1 MGKYFFL
8 FLSLISGLIELGCI
22 LLGIH
27 LKLSV
32 MEVIGLGLAY
42 QVGNLVPNPFKL
54 NKTATTIVSLLST
67 SCFAVT
73 LFTDQYWLLFAGFAL
88 IAAVVQSLRTSY
100 KQKVHTALKRSS
112 RIVGFFLSP
121 LVNVPFILAI
131 SVILILGAVFS
142 KYKNQSLEFVKPK
155 LRYIHFIMLMQQMHY
170 FCYCYFIAIMIFN
183 LKFIQDLALPPLV
196 SISIC
201 FALSWVTYTWIPL
214 LLKKDT
220 YVKYYIV
227 SHIYLLAVLLLMAL
241 YPESVLLIVLWILT
255 GFGGGTGY
263 CIEKID
269 LLDSTANSDDMIFI
283 GNLGH
288 ILGVAAGMITFTVFN
303 TAYST
308 IFLGAIFT
316 VLATVMIAHY
326 NFKYIKRTVT
336 SQSI

>member
-22 LLGIH
+22 LFGIH
-27 LKLSV
+27 LNLSV

-42 QVGNLVPNPFKL
+42 QIGNLVPNPFKL
-54 NKTATTIVSLLST
+54 NKTATSIASLLST
-67 SCFAVT
+67 LCFVVS
-73 LFTDQYWLLFAGFAL
+73 LFSELYWLLFAGFAL
-88 IAAVVQSLRTSY
+88 MAAVIQSLRTSY

-121 LVNVPFILAI
+121 LVNIPFALAV
-131 SVILILGAVFS
+131 SVILVLGAFFS
-142 KYKNQSLEFVKPK
+142 KYKNQSFEFVKPK
-155 LRYIHFIMLMQQMHY
+155 LRYIHLIMLMQQMHY
-170 FCYCYFIAIMIFN
+170 FCYCYFIVIMLFN
-183 LKFIQDLALPPLV
+183 LKFIQDLAIPPLV
-196 SISIC
+196 SVSIC

-227 SHIYLLAVLLLMAL
+227 THLYLLAVLLLMGL
-241 YPESVLLIVLWILT
+241 YPESVLLAVLWILT

-269 LLDSTANSDDMIFI
+269 LLDSTANPDDMIFI
-283 GNLGH
+283 GNIGH
-288 ILGVAAGMITFTVFN
+288 ILGVAAGMITYTIFKTPS
-303 TAYST
+303 ST

-316 VLATVMIAHY
+316 VLATAMIAHY

-336 SQSI
+336 SESI